1 MEDGMEV
8 LLPAWFGGLVGTI
21 LAVAIYTPA
30 MRAVERRLHEKRGPT
45 PLGRRAAF
53 EEKLSV
59 VRRFVLG
66 TFIAILATL
75 GYWIGSVI
83 GGMRG

>member
-1 MEDGMEV
+1 MEV

-21 LAVAIYTPA
+21 IAVAIYTPA
-30 MRAVERRLHEKRGPT
+30 MRAVERRLHQKRGPT
-45 PLGRRAAF
+45 PLGKRAAY

-59 VRRFVLG
+59 VRRLVLG
-66 TFIAILATL
+66 AFIAIMATL
-75 GYWIGSVI
+75 GYWIGGII